1 MMLETLKNS
10 VLSVCL
16 LSIAVSVCLLIC
28 PDTALQKQVRFLI
41 SLLFIISLIL
51 PFRNI
56 SFLDSLE
63 AIQQERSDTA
73 MQEITEQSVENAL
86 KSVLAQNGITC
97 SETDVSVHIDE
108 NHCISITD
116 VSVTCDDFQNT
127 VHLLK
132 EILGEE
138 VGIHVTE
145 ILE

>member
-1 MMLETLKNS
+1 MLETLRNS

-51 PFRNI
+51 PFKNL
-56 SFLDSLE
+56 SFPDSLE

-73 MQEITEQSVENAL
+73 MQEVTEQSLETAL
-86 KSVLAQNGITC
+86 KSVLAQNGIHC
-97 SETDVSVHIDE
+97 SETEVAVHIDE
-108 NHCISITD
+108 THCISITD
-116 VSVTCDDFQNT
+116 VNVTCDNFQNA

-138 VGIHVTE
+138 VAIHVTE